1 MARED
6 SPSGSSRG
14 RGTAGTASV
23 VLRACS
29 PRRRSRGLAASLLV
43 LLALVTG
50 RLRRVADVIR
60 PRAQPGRHRRRGR
73 ARPRRCS
80 RSRAAAASASTAR
93 AARRSS
99 VDRDG
104 TVRSAAKPPNVLGT
118 IPPAQ
123 LAALDA
129 AIKLTD
135 FALLKSRPFTGECPT
150 DFDGQEFIFEFA
162 APGGTERIA
171 TCEVDVDYGLPL
183 FVAVST
189 ALGPFVPLPT
199 T

>member
-1 MARED
+1 MTGACGIAPTSTGPAP
-6 SPSGSSRG
+6 SPVVTGVVVVPATTLLTVESRG
-14 RGTAGTASV
+14 GECVAGPCGSTIV
-23 VLRACS
+23 VDS
-29 PRRRSRGLAASLLV
+29 
-43 LLALVTG
+43 
-50 RLRRVADVIR
+50 
-60 PRAQPGRHRRRGR
+60 
-73 ARPRRCS
+73 
-80 RSRAAAASASTAR
+80 
-93 AARRSS
+93 
-99 VDRDG
+99 DG

-123 LAALDA
+123 LAALES

-135 FALLKSRPFTGECPT
+135 FTLLKSRPFVGECPT
-150 DFDGQEFIFEFA
+150 AFDGQEFIFEFA
-162 APGGTERIA
+162 APGGLERIA

>member
-1 MARED
+1 MQPDR
-6 SPSGSSRG
+6 R
-14 RGTAGTASV
+14 V
-23 VLRACS
+23 RAI
-29 PRRRSRGLAASLLV
+29 AASILV
-43 LLALVTG
+43 LLAFSAAACGLVRTPTGSAPSPVVTG
-50 RLRRVADVIR
+50 VVAV
-60 PRAQPGRHRRRGR
+60 PTTPLLTVESRGGECLQG
-73 ARPRRCS
+73 PCG
-80 RSRAAAASASTAR
+80 STI
-93 AARRSS
+93 
-99 VDRDG
+99 VVEQDG
-104 TVRSAAKPPNVLGT
+104 TVRAAAKPPNVLGT
-118 IPPAQ
+118 VPPAQ

-150 DFDGQEFIFEFA
+150 AFDGQEFIFEFA

-189 ALGPFVPLPT
+189 ALGPFMPLPT